1 MDIIWSRPRST
12 RGELHGKTLS
22 VEMGNHTTTATT
34 KYELPTNSPV
44 ELPGSDAGEYRL
56 PAYDNGD
63 DGDDDHKRHSLQST
77 ASSWSGVEV
86 LPSPATANFD
96 QKDRSEC
103 CSLHSEDAA
112 GLSSLPPPIHPFPSP
127 PSSLNKKTNPYPNID
142 YDRDP
147 KDCDDGSSAVGGEVH
162 PTEIIS
168 HTSPPARENS

>member
-12 RGELHGKTLS
+12 RSELHGKTLS
-22 VEMGNHTTTATT
+22 VEMVNPTTTTTTT

-63 DGDDDHKRHSLQST
+63 DGDDGHKRHSLQSA

-112 GLSSLPPPIHPFPSP
+112 GLSSLPPPIHPFPSS
-127 PSSLNKKTNPYPNID
+127 SSLKKQTNPYPDID
-142 YDRDP
+142 YDQDRI
-147 KDCDDGSSAVGGEVH
+147 DCDDGSSAVGGEVH
-162 PTEIIS
+162 PKEIIS
-168 HTSPPARENS
+168 HTSPSARENS